1 MLKVFLWPCPAAA
14 AGAPG
19 VPGFLVCAVPPDDG
33 GQAAGAA
40 AAGAPGVP
48 GFLVCAVPPDDGGH
62 AAGASSSKLASI
74 TSDVEVLRAPK
85 LLFEHHKTLDE
96 KVPATQPSWICTL
109 AVLLGG

>member
-1 MLKVFLWPCPAAA
+1 MSLRGVIGPESSMRLMVLLWPCP
-14 AGAPG
+14 
-19 VPGFLVCAVPPDDG
+19 
-33 GQAAGAA
+33 AA